1 METTELLHSMKTVPI
16 LTVHAVSI
24 VNVKNQ
30 RNCVDVVQV
39 QVMVMLLSW
48 MMMIVMFAEQ
58 NLKMTLI
65 SFVLSDVLVD
75 DQHPHL
81 PLALDVVDNNDNDD
95 VHLCHMTSG
104 ESMRRSEVGKKLS
117 RLKLE
122 HLLPRRQVVFL
133 VARLMFLNG
142 APPVPYTNTRHH
154 NR

>member
-1 METTELLHSMKTVPI
+1 
-16 LTVHAVSI
+16 
-24 VNVKNQ
+24 
-30 RNCVDVVQV
+30 
-39 QVMVMLLSW
+39 
-48 MMMIVMFAEQ
+48 MIMMFAEQ

-65 SFVLSDVLVD
+65 SFVLSDVLGD
-75 DQHPHL
+75 DQHPRL
-81 PLALDVVDNNDNDD
+81 PLDGVDSDDNDD

-142 APPVPYTNTRHH
+142 TPPVPYTNTRHH

>member
-1 METTELLHSMKTVPI
+1 
-16 LTVHAVSI
+16 
-24 VNVKNQ
+24 
-30 RNCVDVVQV
+30 
-39 QVMVMLLSW
+39 
-48 MMMIVMFAEQ
+48 MIVMFAEQ

-81 PLALDVVDNNDNDD
+81 PLALDGVDNNDNED

-142 APPVPYTNTRHH
+142 APPVPYTNMRHH

>member
-1 METTELLHSMKTVPI
+1 MGLLHSMKTVPT

-39 QVMVMLLSW
+39 QVIVALLSW

-65 SFVLSDVLVD
+65 SFVLSDVLGD
-75 DQHPHL
+75 DQHPRL
-81 PLALDVVDNNDNDD
+81 PLDGVDSDDNDD

>member
-1 METTELLHSMKTVPI
+1 MGLLHSMKTVPI
-16 LTVHAVSI
+16 LTVHEVSI

-39 QVMVMLLSW
+39 QVMVALLSW

-81 PLALDVVDNNDNDD
+81 PLALDGVDNNDNDD

-142 APPVPYTNTRHH
+142 TPPVPYTNTRHH